1 MGTSTGALLDLL
13 LPVLARVATDT
24 GAAFMLRCFEAS
36 QVGEVPTVLVLV
48 THQQRLRC
56 LGSLGDLGVARC
68 AAFLATRAEG
78 PGIVAVEV
86 DASGTAIEARLRAS
100 LGDGLLDRL
109 PLSAF
114 DVALALRITL
124 AAGSE
129 FVGAS
134 SRPRWAASTFG
145 ERSTQPE
152 ASGLCLDLE
161 GQEPWHGFLR
171 ILQRS
176 ADVQLWLPSDSFEA
190 LPRALQLRTPEELSA
205 AFDAILEQCAAAL
218 AARRAFGARPFSGR
232 HAGAA
237 LVAAFTLAAPG
248 AGSFRLSFHDDRCFP
263 HQRPIGAVACVDVTG
278 EQTAAR
284 LEETAAG
291 VRIDVGRH
299 DVVVEDAAALA
310 AVVPALVDALR
321 QDLARLTPD
330 KLRRGGRYRLLR
342 AAWGLPAGAQVQFER
357 KESIAYDGNDIWH
370 FVRDDGGRFT
380 LNSLCDADMD
390 SLRQLQLLLA
400 QVA

>member
-1 MGTSTGALLDLL
+1 METSTGALLDLL
-13 LPVLARVATDT
+13 LPVLTRVATDT
-24 GAAFMLRCFEAS
+24 GAVFTLRCFEAS
-36 QVGEVPTVLVLV
+36 QVGEVPKVLVLV

-56 LGSLGDLGVARC
+56 LGELCDLGVLRC
-68 AAFLATRAEG
+68 ATFLATRAEG
-78 PGIVAVEV
+78 PCIVAVEV

-100 LGDGLLDRL
+100 LRDGLLDRL

-114 DVALALRITL
+114 DVALALYITL

-129 FVGAS
+129 SVEAA
-134 SRPRWAASTFG
+134 SRPRWTTSTFG

-152 ASGLCLDLE
+152 ASGLCVDLE
-161 GQEPWHGFLR
+161 GPEPWHGFLR

-176 ADVQLWLPSDSFEA
+176 ADVQLWLPSESFEA
-190 LPRALQLRTPEELSA
+190 PPRALQLRTPEELSA

-237 LVAAFTLAAPG
+237 LAAAFALAAPG
-248 AGSFRLSFHDDRCFP
+248 AGSFTLSFHDDRCFP
-263 HQRPIGAVACVDVTG
+263 HQRPMGSVARVDGSG
-278 EQTAAR
+278 EHTAAR
-284 LEETAAG
+284 IEETAAG
-291 VRIDVGRH
+291 VRIDVGSDR
-299 DVVVEDAAALA
+299 VVVEDAVALA

-321 QDLARLTPD
+321 QDLTRLTPD
-330 KLRRGGRYRLLR
+330 KLRQGARYRLLR
-342 AAWGLPAGAQVQFER
+342 AAWGLPAGAQVHFEH
-357 KESIAYDGNDIWH
+357 KESIPYDGNDIWH

-380 LNSLCDADMD
+380 LKSSCDADLD
-390 SLRQLQLLLA
+390 CLRQLQQYL